1 MRKWLKR
8 GRKKNKG
15 NIKTLRKEEKKNKQK
30 K

>member
-15 NIKTLRKEEKKNKQK
+15 NIKTLRKEEKKYK
-30 K
+30 